1 MERVG
6 KTNVS
11 VSYLPDVDTLFV
23 HLESGAGYYDVVP
36 GDDRVQARYDENGR
50 VIGFMVEG
58 LKDVQGWLSFELT
71 DVAVKAV
78 S

>member
-1 MERVG
+1 MA

-11 VSYLPDVDTLFV
+11 VSYLADIDTLFV
-23 HLESGAGYYDVVP
+23 HLESEAGFYDAIL

-58 LKDVQGWLSFELT
+58 LKDAQGWLNFELS
-71 DVAVKAV
+71 DMVVKAA